1 MPMGTVVLQSGLG
14 EDVVIRIEPLP
25 VAELVESNRPF
36 SMIVAATPGEV
47 TLVVS
52 WNVFPTIGWGGSI
65 GMVANASRTP
75 QAGPANPTWS
85 RVNALSEM
93 THLNVQ
99 R

>member
-14 EDVVIRIEPLP
+14 EEVVIRTEPLP

-52 WNVFPTIGWGGSI
+52 
-65 GMVANASRTP
+65 
-75 QAGPANPTWS
+75 
-85 RVNALSEM
+85 
-93 THLNVQ
+93 
-99 R
+99 